1 MNDLKLTPEQKNW
14 VENFFKKAEA
24 KLEKTAA
31 QVRDIIPYRVDENG
45 KYHDKRKD
53 IPVGGVMWWTNGFY
67 AGMLWLLYEYT
78 HKEIYKTAAKEQEA
92 MLDDAFR
99 QYDRLHHD
107 VGFMWNL
114 AAKPSYI
121 LDGDKDSRVRTIMA
135 ANILAARANIR
146 GKYIKA
152 WNEPNYTI
160 IDCMMNIPLL
170 YWASR
175 EIKDDRYRYIA
186 EMHAD
191 STIKHHVRDDGS
203 VVHIAHHYTEKDE
216 LIETLAGQGSAV
228 GSSWTRGQ
236 SWAVYGFILSYIHT
250 GEQRYL
256 DTAIKVTD
264 YFIKEAQKNDYKI
277 VCDFCQPEDCDYLDN
292 SAAVCAA
299 CGMIELYKVTNED
312 KYLQSAIKILMAL
325 EEDCDFTDSNQSILQ
340 NCMEAYSSGV
350 QLDLIYADFFLVE
363 ALLKLLGSDF
373 LIW

>member
-1 MNDLKLTPEQKNW
+1 MKLTSEQKKW
-14 VENFFKKAEA
+14 IENFYTKVEA
-24 KLEKTAA
+24 KLEKTATNV
-31 QVRDIIPYRVDENG
+31 QDIIPYRVDENG
-45 KYHDKRKD
+45 KYTDKRKHET
-53 IPVGGVMWWTNGFY
+53 VGGVMWWTNGFY
-67 AGMLWLLYEYT
+67 AGMLWLLYEFSG
-78 HKEIYKTAAKEQEA
+78 KEIYKTAAKKQEA

-135 ANILAARANIR
+135 ANILAARANIK

-152 WNEPNYTI
+152 WNEPNFTI

-175 EIKDDRYRYIA
+175 EIGDDRYRYIA

-191 STIKHHVRDDGS
+191 STIKHHVREDGS
-203 VVHIAHHYTEKDE
+203 VVHIAHHYTEKDQI
-216 LIETLAGQGSAV
+216 IETLAGQGCAV
-228 GSSWTRGQ
+228 GSAWTRGQ
-236 SWAVYGFILSYIHT
+236 AWAVYGFILSYIHT
-250 GEQRYL
+250 KEQRYL

-264 YFIKEAQKNDYKI
+264 YFIKEAQKNNYKI
-277 VCDFCQPEDCDYLDN
+277 ACDFCQPEDCTYLDN

-299 CGMIELYKVTNED
+299 CGMIELYKVTNDD

-325 EEDCDFTDSNQSILQ
+325 EEDCDFTDNNQSILQ
-340 NCMEAYSSGV
+340 NCMEAYETGV

>member
-1 MNDLKLTPEQKNW
+1 MKLTPEQKNW
-14 VENFFKKAEA
+14 VENFFKKTEA

-45 KYHDKRKD
+45 KYHDKRND

-135 ANILAARANIR
+135 ANILAARANIK

-203 VVHIAHHYTEKDE
+203 VVHIAHHYTERDE
-216 LIETLAGQGSAV
+216 LIETLAGQGCAV

-264 YFIKEAQKNDYKI
+264 YFIKEAEKNDYKI
-277 VCDFCQPEDCDYLDN
+277 ACDFCQPEDCDYLDN